1 MIKHV
6 KQAPALGENKIKAY
20 FYEGATYE
28 KNLAFNCCRCGVCVL
43 HGG

>member
-20 FYEGATYE
+20 FYEGAIYE
-28 KNLAFNCCRCGVCVL
+28 KNHAFNCCRCGVYVL
-43 HGG
+43 RGG